1 MVPVVGSRHQPGGEG
16 QGGWGML
23 CNMTDTEQSDWSDV
37 VGSGRIVAEGMLY
50 LNASR
55 LSQQ

>member
-1 MVPVVGSRHQPGGEG
+1 MVPVVGSRHPPGGEG

-37 VGSGRIVAEGMLY
+37 VGSGRIVAEGML
-50 LNASR
+50 
-55 LSQQ
+55 

>member
-1 MVPVVGSRHQPGGEG
+1 MVSVMGTRHEPGGEG

-23 CNMTDTEQSDWSDV
+23 YDTEQSDWSDV
-37 VGSGRIVAEGMLY
+37 LGSGRIVTEGMLY
-50 LNASR
+50 LSAFR